1 MSVTTQK
8 PGLDL
13 VGMYPDLFEGLDPE
27 YVEGLTSD
35 WAIQWH
41 EGWVPSR
48 GAVADSIA
56 VDAGTMTSEEAGWR
70 AVERG
75 RARRAGLPYPGD
87 E

>member
-1 MSVTTQK
+1 MSITMEK

-35 WAIQWH
+35 WGSQWL
-41 EGWVPSR
+41 EGWVPNR

-56 VDAGTMTSEEAGWR
+56 VHLGTMTPEEAGQR

-75 RARRAGLPYPGD
+75 RARRAGLSYPGD